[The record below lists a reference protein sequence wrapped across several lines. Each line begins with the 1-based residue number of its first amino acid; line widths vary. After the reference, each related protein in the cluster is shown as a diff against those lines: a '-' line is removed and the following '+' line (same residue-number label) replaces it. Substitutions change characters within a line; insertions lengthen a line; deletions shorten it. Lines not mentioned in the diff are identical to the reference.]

1 MKLYRSCRPI
11 KDALQAYAH
20 PFIMRR
26 LKESQQNS
34 GVLGDKVTDRS
45 DHVES
50 EISSATLP
58 HPGASAEMKEL
69 LQKQLDDEKDEEL
82 KQQWG
87 QLLTGEREGILEL
100 AADDEIEEE
109 MLILQETLLN
119 CAQENRGHC
128 GMHFFFFLKFMLLK

>member
-1 MKLYRSCRPI
+1 
-11 KDALQAYAH
+11 
-20 PFIMRR
+20 MRR
-26 LKESQQNS
+26 LKEFQQSS
-34 GVLGDKVTDRS
+34 GILANKVTDRN

-82 KQQWG
+82 KQQWE
-87 QLLTGEREGILEL
+87 QLLAGEREGILEL

-109 MLILQETLLN
+109 ILILQDTLLN

-128 GMHFFFFLKFMLLK
+128 GMHFILFSFLICNLWY